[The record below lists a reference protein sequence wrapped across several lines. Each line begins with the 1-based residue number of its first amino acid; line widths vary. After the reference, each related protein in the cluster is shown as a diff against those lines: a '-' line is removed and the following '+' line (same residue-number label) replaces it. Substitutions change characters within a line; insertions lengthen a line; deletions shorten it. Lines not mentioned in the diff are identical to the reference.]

1 MLPFLSEYIHSKKS
15 KILMLSFQKYWWL
28 KNPAAWLD
36 EKLLACNLTSS
47 IFQIWSLNRKIKN
60 WKIFQFSIFPTK
72 NNNKISRKLK
82 KSLFWT
88 RFEQFLLILGQ
99 TRNFLENL
107 HLPIF
112 SVSLFL
118 LLCKISEKT
127 NQPIPRETNYRRTD
141 KHEFIGPPLLQEF
154 KITQ

>member
-1 MLPFLSEYIHSKKS
+1 MIKESSNLT
-15 KILMLSFQKYWWL
+15 
-28 KNPAAWLD
+28 D

-127 NQPIPRETNYRRTD
+127 NQPIPRETNYRGTD
-141 KHEFIGPPLLQEF
+141 KHDFIGPPLLQEF

>member
-1 MLPFLSEYIHSKKS
+1 MLPFLSEYIHPKKS
-15 KILMLSFQKYWWL
+15 KILMLSFWKYWWL
-28 KNPAAWLD
+28 KNPAIWLD

-47 IFQIWSLNRKIKN
+47 IFKIWSLNRKIKN

-127 NQPIPRETNYRRTD
+127 NQSIPRETGYRRTD
-141 KHEFIGPPLLQEF
+141 GR
-154 KITQ
+154 TSMNS